1 MDTYS
6 NESIAFSLFGA
17 STWEFYPGPGSLPE
31 QTLHLGPNNAV
42 STLDTFSSPI
52 ELSLSGSIDAL
63 KGDAAIPPKLGGRFS
78 RETLKTLKTF
88 LASHAHHPYPNA
100 DELDLLQIQTGLKKI
115 QITNWFANARRRGI
129 TQARSAMPHAQATS
143 TAPLD
148 IPRPGTPA
156 VTQNLRLMTPLE
168 RWVDSPPEHEPASV
182 GAIAHAITRTSRAAS
197 YAQMDSSQSPYR
209 TPSESSL
216 GASNSSDASGLH
228 SSGSQSSLNN
238 MPCPPGRRR
247 TRKQRRAKHKS
258 IQNVAMPYQC
268 TFCTET
274 FRTKHDW
281 QRHEK
286 SLRE

>member
-1 MDTYS
+1 MDTSS
-6 NESIAFSLFGA
+6 NGSIAFSLFDA
-17 STWEFYPGPGSLPE
+17 PTWESYPGPGSLPE
-31 QTLHLGPNNAV
+31 KTLPGPKDAI
-42 STLDTFSSPI
+42 SSPDEFASSI
-52 ELSLSGSIDAL
+52 QLSLSGSTDAL
-63 KGDAAIPPKLGGRFS
+63 KDDAAIPPKLGGRFS

-88 LASHAHHPYPNA
+88 LASHAHHPYPNVE
-100 DELDLLQIQTGLKKI
+100 ELDLLQTQTGLNKI

-129 TQARSAMPHAQATS
+129 TQARSVMPHAQATS

-156 VTQNLRLMTPLE
+156 IIQDRLMTPLQ
-168 RWVDSPPEHEPASV
+168 RWVDSPPEHEPATV
-182 GAIAHAITRTSRAAS
+182 GAIARAVTSRTPS
-197 YAQMDSSQSPYR
+197 YAQLDTSQSPYR
-209 TPSESSL
+209 TPSASSV
-216 GASNSSDASGLH
+216 GTSNSSDVSGLH

-238 MPCPPGRRR
+238 MPCPPRRRR

-258 IQNVAMPYQC
+258 MQNVAMPYQC

-286 SLRE
+286 CLRE